1 MKTSRTLPMR
11 VIVSVAALSAL
22 AACSAETSQDSPLA
36 AETEEVSISE
46 QCEQLLV
53 PIRTY
58 MVAHTSPID
67 ETTRGE
73 VRVLADEAYTA
84 CTPAEF
90 RSFAD
95 TELMDWART
104 VGTVPTP
111 TATP

>member
-1 MKTSRTLPMR
+1 MRTNRKISTRIL
-11 VIVSVAALSAL
+11 VVVVALGALD
-22 AACSAETSQDSPLA
+22 ACSAKTSQDLPLA
-36 AETEEVSISE
+36 AEPEKVAISKH
-46 QCEQLLV
+46 CEQLLV
-53 PIRTY
+53 PIREY

-67 ETTRGE
+67 ETVRRE

-104 VGTVPTP
+104 VGTVPTSP
-111 TATP
+111 VTP

>member
-1 MKTSRTLPMR
+1 MRKSHKTLTVLLG
-11 VIVSVAALSAL
+11 VAVGVGSL
-22 AACSAETSQDSPLA
+22 ASCSAKTPQESFLA
-36 AETEEVSISE
+36 QEPATVEISK

-53 PIRTY
+53 PIRLY
-58 MVAHTSPID
+58 MTSHTSPID
-67 ETTRGE
+67 ETVRHE
-73 VRVLADEAYTA
+73 VRDLADAAYTA

-111 TATP
+111 PSSR